1 MVPLAEE
8 QPHLI
13 ANDSMKECIKEY
25 DKLTPLISSFKKS
38 LTVRGSTN
46 FIEREQLLE
55 LNSKL
60 WGSEVPKVLDYFSR
74 L

>member
-1 MVPLAEE
+1 MVPLTEE